1 MNQYPSNT
9 PESKG
14 TKDGITAAET
24 KSLFTMMDD
33 IKANDF
39 EEESIEETVFAK
51 TDDILVGTR
60 DNIDLQTIDLQTI
73 AGELPKWY
81 LLERLLSS
89 SQFRRRIVYSAVQAL
104 RA

>member
-9 PESKG
+9 PES
-14 TKDGITAAET
+14 KDGITAAET

-39 EEESIEETVFAK
+39 EEEPIEEIVFGK

-73 AGELPKWY
+73 VGELPKRY

-89 SQFRRRIVYSAVQAL
+89 SQFRRQIIYFAIKAF